1 MNKVYINC
9 LSSFLPN
16 ESVDNEHI
24 EDFLGYI
31 EGKKSRIK
39 SIVLKRNGIKH
50 RYYALNEEGGVTH
63 RNSGMVV
70 EAIKKLSSLG
80 GCIED
85 IDTMCCATTTPDQLV
100 PSHASMVH
108 GQLKC
113 HPVEIFS
120 FSGVCLTSLQA
131 LKTLFN
137 AIRLNESHKGIC
149 TASELISPTFRAVN
163 YEVPEAVCDELSN
176 TQYMEFERDFLRFML
191 SDGAAALLLSDR
203 PNEAGLSLKIEW
215 VKTKSY
221 ANETSTCMRMGGEL
235 LPNGELKGWKEF
247 GDRLNISNFL
257 LCQDFKILMNGMKYW
272 VDFIEECIQEY
283 AMDVHEIKTVIPHI
297 SSAFIGDE
305 LKKEMQSRNVELWD
319 NWFTNLSEVGNIGSA
334 SIFVAL
340 DEYMATRAQKGEKIL
355 LLVPESARFSYGAAL
370 LTVV

>member
-1 MNKVYINC
+1 M
-9 LSSFLPN
+9 
-16 ESVDNEHI
+16 
-24 EDFLGYI
+24 
-31 EGKKSRIK
+31 
-39 SIVLKRNGIKH
+39 
-50 RYYALNEEGGVTH
+50 
-63 RNSGMVV
+63 
-70 EAIKKLSSLG
+70 
-80 GCIED
+80 
-85 IDTMCCATTTPDQLV
+85 
-100 PSHASMVH
+100 
-108 GQLKC
+108 
-113 HPVEIFS
+113 
-120 FSGVCLTSLQA
+120 
-131 LKTLFN
+131 
-137 AIRLNESHKGIC
+137 NESHKGIC

-247 GDRLNISNFL
+247 GDRLNIGNFL

-340 DEYMATRAQKGEKIL
+340 DEYMATRAQKVRKYCCWFRRVRGL
-355 LLVPESARFSYGAAL
+355 AMAQHC
-370 LTVV
+370 

>member
-1 MNKVYINC
+1 MNNVYINC

-16 ESVDNEHI
+16 NMVDNEHI
-24 EDFLGYI
+24 EDYLGYI

-50 RYYALNEEGGVTH
+50 RYYALNEEGSITH
-63 RNSGMVV
+63 QNVDMVV
-70 EAIKKLSSLG
+70 EAIKKLPLYINNG
-80 GCIED
+80 ED
-85 IDTMCCATTTPDQLV
+85 IDMLCCATTTPDQLV

-113 HPVEIFS
+113 HPVEIYS

-131 LKTLFN
+131 LGTLFN
-137 AIRLNESHKGIC
+137 SIRLGDVHKGIC

-163 YEVPEAVCDELSN
+163 YEVPEIVLEELSK

-191 SDGAAALLLSDR
+191 SDGAAAVLLSDR
-203 PNEAGLSLKIEW
+203 PNDNGCSLKLEW
-215 VKTKSY
+215 VRTKSY

-235 LPNGELKGWKEF
+235 LPNGELKGWKEY
-247 GDRLNISNFL
+247 GNQLNIGNFL

-272 VDFIEECIQEY
+272 VDFIEECILSY
-283 AMDVHEIKTVIPHI
+283 NLDVKTINTVIPHI
-297 SSAFIGDE
+297 SSAFIGEE
-305 LKKEMQSRNVELWD
+305 LKKEMQKRNIALWD

-340 DEYMATRAQKGEKIL
+340 DEYMNTRAQKGERIL

>member
-50 RYYALNEEGGVTH
+50 RYYALNEEGAVTH

-85 IDTMCCATTTPDQLV
+85 IDTLCCATTTPDQLV

-113 HPVEIFS
+113 HP
-120 FSGVCLTSLQA
+120 
-131 LKTLFN
+131 
-137 AIRLNESHKGIC
+137 
-149 TASELISPTFRAVN
+149 ASELISPTFRAVN

-247 GDRLNISNFL
+247 GDRLNIGNFL

-283 AMDVHEIKTVIPHI
+283 AVDVHEIKTVIPHI

>member
-85 IDTMCCATTTPDQLV
+85 IDTLCCATTTPDQLV

-108 GQLKC
+108 VQLKC

-191 SDGAAALLLSDR
+191 SDGAAALLWSDR

-257 LCQDFKILMNGMKYW
+257 LCQDFKILMN
-272 VDFIEECIQEY
+272 
-283 AMDVHEIKTVIPHI
+283 
-297 SSAFIGDE
+297 
-305 LKKEMQSRNVELWD
+305 
-319 NWFTNLSEVGNIGSA
+319 
-334 SIFVAL
+334 
-340 DEYMATRAQKGEKIL
+340 
-355 LLVPESARFSYGAAL
+355 
-370 LTVV
+370 

>member
-50 RYYALNEEGGVTH
+50 RYYALNEEGAVTH

-85 IDTMCCATTTPDQLV
+85 IDTLCCATTTPDQLV

-176 TQYMEFERDFLRFML
+176 TQY
-191 SDGAAALLLSDR
+191 
-203 PNEAGLSLKIEW
+203 
-215 VKTKSY
+215 
-221 ANETSTCMRMGGEL
+221 
-235 LPNGELKGWKEF
+235 
-247 GDRLNISNFL
+247 
-257 LCQDFKILMNGMKYW
+257 
-272 VDFIEECIQEY
+272 
-283 AMDVHEIKTVIPHI
+283 
-297 SSAFIGDE
+297 IG
-305 LKKEMQSRNVELWD
+305 V
-319 NWFTNLSEVGNIGSA
+319 
-334 SIFVAL
+334 
-340 DEYMATRAQKGEKIL
+340 
-355 LLVPESARFSYGAAL
+355 
-370 LTVV
+370 

>member
-1 MNKVYINC
+1 MEQVYVNS

-16 ESVDNEHI
+16 ERVDNEHI
-24 EDFLGYI
+24 ETYLGYI
-31 EGKKSRIK
+31 QEKKSRIK

-50 RYYALNEEGGVTH
+50 RYYALNEDGNVTH
-63 RNSGMVV
+63 QNVQMVV
-70 EAIKKLSSLG
+70 EAIKKLPQN
-80 GCIED
+80 
-85 IDTMCCATTTPDQLV
+85 IDYMTNLDVLCCATTTPDQLV

-113 HPVEIFS
+113 HPVELFS

-137 AIRLNESHKGIC
+137 SIRLGDARVGIC
-149 TASELISPTFRAVN
+149 TASELISPTFRSVN
-163 YEVPEAVCDELSN
+163 YEVSENICDELSK

-191 SDGAAALLLSDR
+191 SDGAAALLLSNQ
-203 PNEAGLSLKIEW
+203 PNENDLSLRVEW

-221 ANETSTCMRMGGEL
+221 ANETVTCMRMGGEL
-235 LPNGELKGWKEF
+235 LANGELRGWKEF
-247 GDRLNISNFL
+247 GSRLNISNFL

-272 VDFIEECIQEY
+272 VDFIEECISENNL
-283 AMDVHEIKTVIPHI
+283 DVDTVIPHI
-297 SSAFIGDE
+297 SSAFIGEE
-305 LKKEMQSRNVELWD
+305 LKKEMQKRNVALWD
-319 NWFTNLSEVGNIGSA
+319 NWFTNLSDVGNIGSA

-340 DEYMATRAQKGEKIL
+340 EEYMKTRAKKGEKVL
-355 LLVPESARFSYGAAL
+355 LLVPESARFSYGATL